1 MRSTC
6 RKNHLNTNIPT
17 GLLYVFFNCHSAL
30 STCLTCEI
38 LLKII
43 CQSQKVVI
51 NIKQALRNTNVLFWC
66 YCVKKH
72 SNCTHNGLKLTL
84 KISLSFDK
92 IFFISIVL
100 FCNMTGNFVVFIPRF
115 PSFQIW
121 QMFIRLTRRIGAKYT
136 GYRCDSNVS
145 NNKVFFYQ
153 TSFFTPY

>member
-1 MRSTC
+1 MSYFDVIMLKNILIAHTST
-6 RKNHLNTNIPT
+6 
-17 GLLYVFFNCHSAL
+17 
-30 STCLTCEI
+30 
-38 LLKII
+38 
-43 CQSQKVVI
+43 
-51 NIKQALRNTNVLFWC
+51 
-66 YCVKKH
+66 
-72 SNCTHNGLKLTL
+72 LKLTL

-100 FCNMTGNFVVFIPRF
+100 FCNMTGKFVVFIPRF

-121 QMFIRLTRRIGAKYT
+121 QMFIRLTRRIGANYT